1 MEPLTNSY
9 TNIMEKNLREISI
22 ENYRAFKD
30 PDENSLL
37 LHSLVCYN
45 DENGHKLSKIIID
58 RKLDL
63 DHQDKRGFT
72 ALHAAV
78 SNENETVIKM
88 LLDANAITDTIN
100 IYKYT
105 PLMSAAEFQYPN
117 IVKLLVD
124 KGCNTTFKD
133 KNGQIALELSM
144 KRGVNDNALKCAD
157 LLFLKSNLKPVCKL
171 PSGLTLVGLD

>member
-1 MEPLTNSY
+1 
-9 TNIMEKNLREISI
+9 
-22 ENYRAFKD
+22 
-30 PDENSLL
+30 
-37 LHSLVCYN
+37 VCYN
-45 DENGHKLSKIIID
+45 DENGNKLSKIIID
-58 RKLDL
+58 RNFDIN
-63 DHQDKRGFT
+63 HQDHKGFT

-78 SNENETVIKM
+78 SNKNETVVKM

-100 IYKYT
+100 INKYS
-105 PLMSAAEFQYPN
+105 PLMCAAEFQLPN

-144 KRGVNDNALKCAD
+144 KRGVNPNGLKCAD

-171 PSGLTLVGLD
+171 SSDWTLVGLD